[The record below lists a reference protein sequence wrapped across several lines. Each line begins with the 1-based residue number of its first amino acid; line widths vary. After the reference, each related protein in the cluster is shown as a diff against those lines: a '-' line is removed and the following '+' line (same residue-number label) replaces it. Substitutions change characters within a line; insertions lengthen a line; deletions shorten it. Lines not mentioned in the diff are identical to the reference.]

1 MPFFNGWGSSS
12 SRRRTCFS
20 SNKWGVR
27 CGKMTGFCMPHPVCE
42 RPQASF
48 TYRTG
53 GNRRLG
59 MLLPRAGSVWK
70 SDGPLD
76 ELMWTPLSNPETE
89 CVVLIQSISEAS
101 SHRDVK
107 LCVQNTAGKKKGQG
121 SCLSLPRG
129 AFVSLRSNFA
139 EII

>member
-1 MPFFNGWGSSS
+1 
-12 SRRRTCFS
+12 
-20 SNKWGVR
+20 
-27 CGKMTGFCMPHPVCE
+27 MPHPGCE

-89 CVVLIQSISEAS
+89 CVVLIQSISEAP

-107 LCVQNTAGKKKGQG
+107 LCVQNTAGKKKGRG
-121 SCLSLPRG
+121 NCLSLPRG
-129 AFVSLRSNFA
+129 AFVSLRSNSA